1 MLSFFI
7 TTPLIVL
14 MILNLPFRSFMKRMV
29 FIVGLS
35 LALIQAVLAVLAIF
49 GFWDIYSI
57 PVSPMLRFNIG
68 VDNLSL
74 LLLLCN
80 GIVVFITLLVSR
92 SFIEE
97 GEKRFNFT
105 SLLLL
110 SFAGVN
116 GIALARD
123 IFSLYVFIE
132 VVSISSFILICFNK
146 DRDAF
151 EGAFKYIIL
160 SAIATIFM
168 LTSIALI
175 FLVSGDMSFEAV
187 RAALD
192 NSAHTS
198 LVLIAIGLFLCGFFI
213 KAGVVPFHGWLAD
226 AYTSASAPVSV
237 YLAGV
242 STKAV
247 GVYALIRIVVTVFGF
262 DTPINKVLL
271 FVGALSVVVGAIATL
286 TQTDFKRMLAYSSIS
301 QVGYIAM
308 GLGCGSELGIAG
320 AVFHLFNHAIFK
332 SLLFVNSAAVE
343 RRLGTTDMNRMG
355 GLGSR
360 MPLTSVTSVIAT
372 LSTAGIPPLSGFWS
386 KLIIVLALWR
396 GGHFAYAGI
405 AVLLSVVTLAYLLG
419 MQRKV
424 FFGKTPPEWQGIQ
437 EAETGL
443 TLSALVLAI
452 ITVAVGVLLPLV
464 LNTFL
469 LPIRGIL

>member
-1 MLSFFI
+1 M
-7 TTPLIVL
+7 
-14 MILNLPFRSFMKRMV
+14 
-29 FIVGLS
+29 
-35 LALIQAVLAVLAIF
+35 
-49 GFWDIYSI
+49 
-57 PVSPMLRFNIG
+57 
-68 VDNLSL
+68 
-74 LLLLCN
+74 
-80 GIVVFITLLVSR
+80 
-92 SFIEE
+92 
-97 GEKRFNFT
+97 
-105 SLLLL
+105 L

-168 LTSIALI
+168 LTSIAFI
-175 FLVSGDMSFEAV
+175 FLVSGDMSFGAV

-198 LVLIAIGLFLCGFFI
+198 LVLIAICLFLCGFFI

-271 FVGALSVVVGAIATL
+271 FAGALSVVVGAIATL

-301 QVGYIAM
+301 QIGYIVLA
-308 GLGCGSELGIAG
+308 LGIATPLG
-320 AVFHLFNHAIFK
+320 IAAAAFHFFNHAVFK
-332 SLLFVNSAAVE
+332 SLLFVNAATLE
-343 RRLGTTDMNRMG
+343 IATGTREMDKLG
-355 GLGSR
+355 GLAQR
-360 MPLTSVTSVIAT
+360 MPVTGVTSALAC
-372 LSTAGIPPLSGFWS
+372 LSTAGVPPLAGFWS
-386 KLIIVLALWR
+386 KLLIIIALWSSA
-396 GGHFAYAGI
+396 HYNYALI
-405 AVLLSVVTLAYLLG
+405 AALTSLLTLGYMLLL
-419 MQRKV
+419 QRKV
-424 FFGKTPPEWQGIQ
+424 FFGSLRDHLGQIKEGEWNLI
-437 EAETGL
+437 TC
-443 TLSALVLAI
+443 AI
-452 ITVAVGVLLPLV
+452 ILAVITVGV
-464 LNTFL
+464 
-469 LPIRGIL
+469 GILFPFNLCKLIIR

>member
-29 FIVGLS
+29 FVVGLS
-35 LALIQAVLAVLAIF
+35 LALIQAVLTALAIF

-80 GIVVFITLLVSR
+80 GMVVFITMLVSR

-146 DRDAF
+146 EDRDAF

-271 FVGALSVVVGAIATL
+271 FAGALSVVVGAIATL

-301 QVGYIAM
+301 QIGYIVLA
-308 GLGCGSELGIAG
+308 LGIATPLG
-320 AVFHLFNHAIFK
+320 IAAAAFHFFNHAVFK
-332 SLLFVNSAAVE
+332 SLLFVNAATLE
-343 RRLGTTDMNRMG
+343 IATGTREMDKLG
-355 GLGSR
+355 GLAQR
-360 MPLTSVTSVIAT
+360 MPVTGVTSALACLSIA
-372 LSTAGIPPLSGFWS
+372 GVPPLAGFWS
-386 KLIIVLALWR
+386 KLLIIIALWSSA
-396 GGHFAYAGI
+396 HYNYALI
-405 AVLLSVVTLAYLLG
+405 AALASLLTLGYMLLL
-419 MQRKV
+419 QRKV
-424 FFGKTPPEWQGIQ
+424 FFGSVGDHLAQIKEGEWNLI
-437 EAETGL
+437 TC
-443 TLSALVLAI
+443 AI
-452 ITVAVGVLLPLV
+452 ILAAITVGVGVLFPFNLCKLI
-464 LNTFL
+464 
-469 LPIRGIL
+469 IR

>member
-14 MILNLPFRSFMKRMV
+14 MILNLPFRSLMKRIV
-29 FIVGLS
+29 FVVGLS
-35 LALIQAVLAVLAIF
+35 LALIQAVLVALAIF

-80 GIVVFITLLVSR
+80 GMVVFITMLVSR

-198 LVLIAIGLFLCGFFI
+198 LVLMAIGLFLCGFFI

-271 FVGALSVVVGAIATL
+271 FAGALSVVVGAIATL

-301 QVGYIAM
+301 QIGYIVLA
-308 GLGCGSELGIAG
+308 LGIATPLG
-320 AVFHLFNHAIFK
+320 IAAAAFHFFNHAVFK
-332 SLLFVNSAAVE
+332 SLLFVNAATLE
-343 RRLGTTDMNRMG
+343 IATGTREMDKLG
-355 GLGSR
+355 GLAQR
-360 MPLTSVTSVIAT
+360 MPVTGVTSALACLSIA
-372 LSTAGIPPLSGFWS
+372 GVPPLAGFWS
-386 KLIIVLALWR
+386 KLLIIIALWSSA
-396 GGHFAYAGI
+396 HYNYALI
-405 AVLLSVVTLAYLLG
+405 AALASLLTLGYMLLL
-419 MQRKV
+419 QRKV
-424 FFGKTPPEWQGIQ
+424 FFGSVGDHLARIKEGEWNLIIC
-437 EAETGL
+437 
-443 TLSALVLAI
+443 AI
-452 ITVAVGVLLPLV
+452 ILAAVTVGVGVLFPFNLCKLI
-464 LNTFL
+464 
-469 LPIRGIL
+469 IR